1 MKKII
6 CTFAIVI
13 MTMYPL
19 MGNAIYVNVP
29 VYMALTGNDIE
40 IECFMTDFRI
50 VDSQGNDYILTL
62 NGSVNNANYPL
73 HNTTYSTGTHA
84 VLIGFISIN
93 TEETYHLQFS
103 SQYFK
108 FTTKGWSYDDTL
120 GEMVYGAPGVAG
132 TAGFG
137 VYFTTWEWPYN
148 DYTIGEFTFW
158 DSNDFNSSGV
168 YLSTVANPASQ
179 YFGCFCP
186 DTDATGNLSTLKL
199 FIDFGLGSPYYQNV
213 YYAAGDN
220 GF

>member
-1 MKKII
+1 MYDKEIITVDSNKYSKKPVVDVLSSANMDKVNSM
-6 CTFAIVI
+6 TLGVI
-13 MTMYPL
+13 
-19 MGNAIYVNVP
+19 GASNIK
-29 VYMALTGNDIE
+29 
-40 IECFMTDFRI
+40 TDF
-50 VDSQGNDYILTL
+50 GL
-62 NGSVNNANYPL
+62 
-73 HNTTYSTGTHA
+73 
-84 VLIGFISIN
+84 SIN
-93 TEETYHLQFS
+93 VLADDPS
-103 SQYFK
+103 SN
-108 FTTKGWSYDDTL
+108 
-120 GEMVYGAPGVAG
+120 
-132 TAGFG
+132 FG